1 LLLIP
6 NMPDKSTK
14 QLLAHNDLKTTL
26 IKTHVSNKEMNT
38 INPPQSHIRIC
49 TKHFCL
55 NKFKLINKAGELQPS
70 FKALN

>member
-1 LLLIP
+1 
-6 NMPDKSTK
+6 MPDKATK
-14 QLLAHNDLKTTL
+14 QLLGHNDLKTTL
-26 IKTHVSNKEMNT
+26 LKTHISNKEMNT

-49 TKHFCL
+49 TKYVCH